1 MGKYRKP
8 KGKDGQ
14 RPIREKMDALQRENL
29 ILRIEN
35 KDLKKEISALN
46 KRYIE
51 MSEGMNNV

>member
-8 KGKDGQ
+8 KGRDGL
-14 RPIREKMDALQRENL
+14 RPIRERIDTLQRENV

-46 KRYIE
+46 KQYIE
-51 MSEGMNNV
+51 MLERDE